1 MSADVP
7 PSFHVEVSPEGSIL
21 LRGELDMATI
31 QALQNKIDEILVPGR
46 PIVLDLAQLT
56 FLDSSAVHCFIKT
69 EAQSGHPVLLM
80 NASRTVRRLLDLMT
94 QPEPQAWI
102 FNGEGPPSAP

>member
-1 MSADVP
+1 MSRSAPKVP
-7 PSFHVEVSPEGSIL
+7 FCFGA
-21 LRGELDMATI
+21 ELDMATI

>member
-1 MSADVP
+1 MVWGDAMSADVP
-7 PSFHVEVSPEGSIL
+7 PSFHVEVSPRVPFCFGAN
-21 LRGELDMATI
+21 MATI

-69 EAQSGHPVLLM
+69 EAQSSHPVLLM
-80 NASRTVRRLLDLMT
+80 NASRTVRRLLDL
-94 QPEPQAWI
+94 A
-102 FNGEGPPSAP
+102 S